1 LSLSYLKTNILYLL
15 QKIDIFYYNSF
26 SIIINNNNKT
36 LLKMNS
42 SIENYYYSLYK
53 PDISSDHLSN
63 AEYKIFMSEPNYT
76 LLVVLYKILPK
87 DVIQFITT
95 YSTLLL
101 DLAGR
106 TLRRL
111 DSSIDKC
118 IFDDF
123 KMIYD
128 NEYMPNPNI
137 CNFFEFTEVNLYHLC
152 ECNDNN
158 EAQISRNFYIKKC
171 QCQNGKRFL
180 AFKMIHNAAY
190 QVVST
195 NYYERDMKKTDDDV
209 ATFNR
214 MIDYVIDSG
223 PIDEEYCPI
232 FEPRYY

>member
-1 LSLSYLKTNILYLL
+1 MESTIKT
-15 QKIDIFYYNSF
+15 F
-26 SIIINNNNKT
+26 
-36 LLKMNS
+36 
-42 SIENYYYSLYK
+42 YYSLYN

-63 AEYKIFMSEPNYT
+63 AEYKKLKAEPIYT
-76 LLVVLYKILPK
+76 LLVALYKILPK
-87 DVIQFITT
+87 DIIQFIST

-111 DSSIDKC
+111 DASIDNC

-128 NEYMPNPNI
+128 NEYIPDPNI
-137 CNFFEFTEVNLYHLC
+137 CNFFEFTEVNPYHLC
-152 ECNDNN
+152 ECSDYN

-180 AFKMIHNAAY
+180 AFKMINNAAY
-190 QVVST
+190 QAVST
-195 NYYERDMKKTDDDV
+195 NYFKKVMKEIDID
-209 ATFNR
+209 TFNH

-232 FEPRYY
+232 YEPRYY

>member
-1 LSLSYLKTNILYLL
+1 MDSSVKT
-15 QKIDIFYYNSF
+15 
-26 SIIINNNNKT
+26 
-36 LLKMNS
+36 
-42 SIENYYYSLYK
+42 YYYSLYN
-53 PDISSDHLSN
+53 PDNTFDHLSN
-63 AEYKIFMSEPNYT
+63 AAYKIIMAQPNYT

-87 DVIQFITT
+87 DIIHFITT

-111 DSSIDKC
+111 DASIDKC

-128 NEYMPNPNI
+128 NEYMPDPNI
-137 CNFFEFTEVNLYHLC
+137 CNFFEFTEVNHYQLC
-152 ECNDNN
+152 ECPEYN
-158 EAQISRNFYIKKC
+158 EAQISREFYIKKC

-180 AFKMIHNAAY
+180 AFKMINNAAY
-190 QVVST
+190 QAVST
-195 NYYERDMKKTDDDV
+195 NYFKKVMKEIDID
-209 ATFNR
+209 TFNC